1 MMSLRLV
8 VRYLAALVLLLA
20 ILPIIPGQAQLN
32 EPLGKDLH
40 GGPVRELSG
49 AGVRV
54 VVLYFASTDCPI
66 SNRYI
71 PEIARLKREFGDAGV
86 RVWWVYPNPGDTAEV
101 VERHRRDF
109 SIAGDAVL
117 DWRQRLVAMAHV
129 GVTPEAAVFVVQGP
143 VLREVYHGR
152 VDDRYLS
159 LGRERPQAG
168 RHDLEAA
175 IRAAVAGKPVPQPGG
190 PPVGCSVVFVPK

>member
-1 MMSLRLV
+1 MTLRLLF
-8 VRYLAALVLLLA
+8 RYLAVLVPLLA
-20 ILPIIPGQAQLN
+20 ILPTIPGQAQLN
-32 EPLGKDLH
+32 EVFGKDLH

-54 VVLYFASTDCPI
+54 VVLYFAATDCPV

-71 PEIARLKREFGDAGV
+71 PEIARLKQEFGGAGV
-86 RVWWVYPNPGDTAEV
+86 RVWWVYPNPGDTADV
-101 VERHRRDF
+101 VERHRHDF
-109 SIAGDAVL
+109 SIAGDTVL
-117 DWRQRLVAMAHV
+117 DWRQRLVTIAHV
-129 GVTPEAAVFVVQGP
+129 GVTPEAAVFVVEGT

-152 VDDRYLS
+152 VDDRYIS

-175 IRAAVAGKPVPQPGG
+175 IAAAVDGKPVPPPGG
-190 PPVGCSVVFVPK
+190 PPVGCSVVFLQK

>member
-1 MMSLRLV
+1 MTLRLLF
-8 VRYLAALVLLLA
+8 RYLAVLVPLLA
-20 ILPIIPGQAQLN
+20 ILPAIPGQAQLN
-32 EPLGKDLH
+32 EVFGKDLH
-40 GGPVRELSG
+40 GGLVRELSG

-54 VVLYFASTDCPI
+54 VVLYFAATDCPV

-71 PEIARLKREFGDAGV
+71 PEIARLKQEFGRAGV
-86 RVWWVYPNPGDTAEV
+86 RVWWVYPNPGDTADV

-109 SIAGDAVL
+109 SIAGDTVL

-129 GVTPEAAVFVVQGP
+129 GVTPEAAVFQVEGG

-152 VDDRYLS
+152 VDDRYIS

-175 IRAAVAGKPVPQPGG
+175 IAAAVDGKPVPPPEG
-190 PPVGCSVVFVPK
+190 PPVGCSVVFLQK

>member
-1 MMSLRLV
+1 MSLRLV

-32 EPLGKDLH
+32 EPFGKTLH

-49 AGVRV
+49 RGVRV
-54 VVLYFASTDCPI
+54 VVLFFASTDCPI

-71 PEIARLKREFGDAGV
+71 PEIARLSEQFADAGV

-117 DWRQRLVAMAHV
+117 DWRQNLVAMAHV
-129 GVTPEAAVFVVQGP
+129 GVTPEAAVFVVDGP

-159 LGRERPQAG
+159 LGRERPEAG
-168 RHDLEAA
+168 SHDLEAA

-190 PPVGCSVVFVPK
+190 PPVGCSVVFLGK

>member
-1 MMSLRLV
+1 MTLRLLF
-8 VRYLAALVLLLA
+8 RYLAVLVPLLA
-20 ILPIIPGQAQLN
+20 ILPAIPGQAQLN
-32 EPLGKDLH
+32 EVFGKDLH
-40 GGPVRELSG
+40 GGLVRELSG

-54 VVLYFASTDCPI
+54 VVLYFAATDCPV

-71 PEIARLKREFGDAGV
+71 PEIARLKQEFGGAGV
-86 RVWWVYPNPGDTAEV
+86 RVWWVYPNPGDTADV

-109 SIAGDAVL
+109 SIAGDTVL

-129 GVTPEAAVFVVQGP
+129 GVTPEAAVFVVEGR

-152 VDDRYLS
+152 VDDRYIS

-175 IRAAVAGKPVPQPGG
+175 IAAAVDGKPVPPPGG
-190 PPVGCSVVFVPK
+190 PPVGCSVVFLQK

>member
-1 MMSLRLV
+1 MSLRLV

-20 ILPIIPGQAQLN
+20 FLPIIPGQAQLN

-71 PEIARLKREFGDAGV
+71 PEIARLSERFADAGV

-129 GVTPEAAVFVVQGP
+129 GVTPEAAVFVVEGP

-159 LGRERPQAG
+159 LGRERPEAG
-168 RHDLEAA
+168 SHDLEAA

-190 PPVGCSVVFVPK
+190 PPVGCSVVFLGK

>member
-1 MMSLRLV
+1 MSLRLV

-32 EPLGKDLH
+32 EPFGKDLH

-49 AGVRV
+49 RGVRV
-54 VVLYFASTDCPI
+54 VVLFFASTDCPI

-71 PEIARLKREFGDAGV
+71 PEIARLSEQFADAGV

-117 DWRQRLVAMAHV
+117 DWRQNLVAMAHV
-129 GVTPEAAVFVVQGP
+129 GVTPEAAVFVVDGP

-159 LGRERPQAG
+159 LGRERPEAG
-168 RHDLEAA
+168 SHDLEAA

-190 PPVGCSVVFVPK
+190 PPVGCSVVFLGK

>member
-1 MMSLRLV
+1 MTLRLV
-8 VRYLAALVLLLA
+8 VRYLAALVPLLA
-20 ILPIIPGQAQLN
+20 ILPIIPGQAQLK
-32 EPLGKDLH
+32 EPFGKDLH

-49 AGVRV
+49 TGVRV
-54 VVLYFASTDCPI
+54 VVLYFAATDCPI

-71 PEIARLKREFGDAGV
+71 PEIARLKQEFGGAGV

-129 GVTPEAAVFVVQGP
+129 GVTPEAAVFVVEGG

-152 VDDRYLS
+152 VDDRYFS

-190 PPVGCSVVFVPK
+190 PPVGCSVVFVQK